1 MEKSAIEAIQQSAA
15 VIDVNE
21 CITEHGLA
29 LPVVAMP
36 DYVKHV
42 DLEKYLPARARFR
55 GQFSTKS
62 VTSFGDYANKCK
74 STQVPPVRQA
84 VFIDADDMKA
94 RLVLNLGTEGDAGHC
109 DHTATLQLEKNA
121 AYTALLEFVGRQITQ
136 RDAAEFI
143 EDWRGCLTAWGE
155 EDADGEQQGIPLVKA
170 LHAIRS
176 LTIEAT
182 AKHDSDVRNM
192 GETTSSMASID
203 AKSVHQIPAQ
213 LEFTCEPYAGLNK
226 RTFALR
232 VSIITQA
239 KPMIVLRIIR
249 AQEHQEEMAKEFQE
263 LITKELSEKS
273 PDVES
278 YIGNFAA

>member
-1 MEKSAIEAIQQSAA
+1 MEKSAIEAIQESTA
-15 VIDVNE
+15 VTGVNDR
-21 CITEHGLA
+21 IAMHAMA

-36 DYVKHV
+36 DSLKAV
-42 DLEKYLPARARFR
+42 DLEKYLRCRARFR
-55 GQFSTKS
+55 GQFSTKT
-62 VTSFGDYANKCK
+62 VTSFGDYANNN
-74 STQVPPVRQA
+74 TDTTHRRA
-84 VFIDADDMKA
+84 VFIDANEMKA
-94 RLVLNLGTEGDAGHC
+94 RLVLNLGSTVYAGHC
-109 DHTATLQLEKNA
+109 DHTATLQLEKTA

-143 EDWRGCLTAWGE
+143 EDWRSCLTAWGE

-213 LEFTCEPYAGLNK
+213 LEFTCEPYAGLSK

-249 AQEHQEEMAKEFQE
+249 AEEHQEEMAKEFQE